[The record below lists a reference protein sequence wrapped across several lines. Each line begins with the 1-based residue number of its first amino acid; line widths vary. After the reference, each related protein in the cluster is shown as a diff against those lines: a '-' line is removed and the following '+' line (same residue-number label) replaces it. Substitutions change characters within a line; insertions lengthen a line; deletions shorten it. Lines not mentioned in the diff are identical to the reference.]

1 MNEDQKIQPHA
12 WWTLVAVS
20 LGTFMLL
27 LDITIVVVALPDIQK
42 ALGAGFSDVQ
52 WTVDAYSLSLASLM
66 LAAGSVADLFGRRVV
81 FAGGLVIFTLAS
93 LLCGLAQS
101 SGMLI
106 AFRALQGIGGATI
119 FATSL
124 ALLAQT
130 FHGRSRGVA
139 FGVWGAVTA
148 MSTALGPLLGGLL
161 TTGIGWR
168 WIFFVNIPLGI
179 AAVTIT
185 LRYVQES
192 KPPQARRI
200 DLAGF
205 GVFTV
210 GLFSLIFGLI
220 KVNGHGW
227 TNTTSLVCFGV
238 AVVLLAAF
246 PFVER
251 AVRQPMFDLALFR
264 KPTFVGGSIAAFAMN
279 GSLFAMFLYLVLY
292 LQEVLGYS
300 ALGTGVRLAIITGAT
315 LFTAIPAGRLSAHL
329 PVRWLIGPGLLMVG
343 AGLLLMRGLDPSSDW
358 THLIPGFL
366 VAGLGSGLV
375 NPPLASTAVGVVEPR
390 FAGMASGINSTF
402 RQVGIATSVAALGS
416 ILATHTA
423 AATGPA
429 SARADFIDGLNVLL
443 LISGLL
449 AIFGGLAAIVLIRRK
464 DFVVHTPG
472 PRSAA
477 GGEAGQPAGAS
488 ASGASDGATA
498 AGEGAGP
505 LEVSRT

>member
-1 MNEDQKIQPHA
+1 MNEEQKIQPHA

-20 LGTFMLL
+20 MGTFMLL

-106 AFRALQGIGGATI
+106 VFRALQGIGGATI

-130 FHGRSRGVA
+130 FHGKSRGIA
-139 FGVWGAVTA
+139 FGVWGAVVSVATA
-148 MSTALGPLLGGLL
+148 AGPLLGGLL

-168 WIFFVNIPLGI
+168 WIFFVNIPIGV
-179 AAVTIT
+179 AAVAIT
-185 LRYVQES
+185 LRYVRES
-192 KPPQARRI
+192 KPPQARRL

-205 GVFTV
+205 GVFTL

-238 AVVLLAAF
+238 AVLLLGSF
-246 PFVER
+246 PLVER

-300 ALGTGVRLAIITGAT
+300 ALGTGVRLAVITGAT
-315 LFTAIPAGRLSAHL
+315 LFTAIPAGRLSARL

-416 ILATHTA
+416 ILATKTA
-423 AATGPA
+423 GAHGPA
-429 SARADFIDGLNVLL
+429 SASAFITGLNEIL
-443 LISGLL
+443 LISAVL
-449 AIFGGLAAIVLIRRK
+449 ALVGGVCAIVLIRPK
-464 DFVVHTPG
+464 DFVVHT
-472 PRSAA
+472 
-477 GGEAGQPAGAS
+477 GEGASPAGAS
-488 ASGASDGATA
+488 EDHSARREPEPARAGA
-498 AGEGAGP
+498 
-505 LEVSRT
+505 

>member
-1 MNEDQKIQPHA
+1 MDQTEQTQTKNRIEPHA

-42 ALGAGFSDVQ
+42 SLGAGFSDVQ
-52 WTVDAYSLSLASLM
+52 WTIDAYSLSLASLL
-66 LAAGSVADLFGRRVV
+66 LASGSIADIFGRRIV
-81 FAGGLVIFTLAS
+81 FAAGLAIFTTAS
-93 LLCGLAQS
+93 LLCGIAQS
-101 SGMLI
+101 PVMLI
-106 AFRALQGIGGATI
+106 AFRALQGVGGATI

-130 FHGRSRGVA
+130 FHGKDRGIA
-139 FGVWGAVTA
+139 FGVWGAVVSL
-148 MSTALGPLLGGLL
+148 STAAGPLLGGLI

-168 WIFFVNIPLGI
+168 WIFFVNVPIGI
-179 AAVTIT
+179 LAVFVT
-185 LRYVQES
+185 LRYVRES
-192 KPPQARRI
+192 RAPAGRRVDFI
-200 DLAGF
+200 GF
-205 GVFTV
+205 AVFTV
-210 GLFSLIFGLI
+210 GLVSLVYGLI
-220 KVNGHGW
+220 RANEHGW
-227 TNTTSLVCFGV
+227 TNTGSV
-238 AVVLLAAF
+238 AAWVLAAVLLTAF

-251 AVRQPMFDLALFR
+251 AVEQPMFDFSLFR

-279 GSLFAMFLYLVLY
+279 GSLFAMLLYFTLY

-300 ALGTGVRLAIITGAT
+300 ALQTGLRLAVITGAT
-315 LFTAIPAGRLSAHL
+315 LLTAIPAGRLSARV

-390 FAGMASGINSTF
+390 QAGMASGINSTF

-423 AATGPA
+423 GATSTAAEH
-429 SARADFIDGLNVLL
+429 ADFISGLNELL

-449 AIFGGLAAIVLIRRK
+449 AVVGGVFALILIRPK
-464 DFVVHTPG
+464 DFVVHTG
-472 PRSAA
+472 GA
-477 GGEAGQPAGAS
+477 GEEGADPAPAGEQARV
-488 ASGASDGATA
+488 GAA
-498 AGEGAGP
+498 AN
-505 LEVSRT
+505 